1 MSNKSNFTIDVFD
14 YVDEQSFKTKVY
26 LNVSHLTDDILEG
39 LKNHPTY
46 KDYLVEVIGVKR
58 KEN

>member
-14 YVDEQSFKTKVY
+14 YVDEHSFKPKVY

-58 KEN
+58 KEI